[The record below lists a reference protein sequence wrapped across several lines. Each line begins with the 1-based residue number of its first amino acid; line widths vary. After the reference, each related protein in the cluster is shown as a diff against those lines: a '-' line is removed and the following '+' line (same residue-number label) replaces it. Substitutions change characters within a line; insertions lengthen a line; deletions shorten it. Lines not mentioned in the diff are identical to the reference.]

1 MSQTKSKSLIETIA
15 QTLAGLVVSFI
26 IQVFIYITLDIEVSL
41 KQNVMITS
49 IFFIASIIRGYL
61 VRRFFDKIWSK

>member
-26 IQVFIYITLDIEVSL
+26 IQVFIYRTLDIEVSL